1 MIELN
6 QSLNL
11 NNFKYRNSKMLRQYQ
26 NYQKVWKTNLK
37 KIDEARNK
45 LNMQGLCKNYKANK
59 EQAMKGDLTIHE
71 RQDEFMLEN
80 SNREVVNSVLRCEED
95 AYA

>member
-1 MIELN
+1 
-6 QSLNL
+6 
-11 NNFKYRNSKMLRQYQ
+11 
-26 NYQKVWKTNLK
+26 
-37 KIDEARNK
+37 
-45 LNMQGLCKNYKANK
+45 MQGLCKNHKANK
-59 EQAMKGDLTIHE
+59 EQAMKGDFTIHE